1 MNKQFM
7 EEKTHMA
14 NKWVKTYTTLIVI
27 GKITEFLKVS
37 YLLEWQVF
45 NICILY
51 IMYKWHAYIFA

>member
-1 MNKQFM
+1 
-7 EEKTHMA
+7 MA
-14 NKWVKTYTTLIVI
+14 NKWVKTYTALIII

-51 IMYKWHAYIFA
+51 IMYKWHAYIYLRKVIGK